1 MTPQVTGYGIA
12 SLRITVSHHYGFTDL
27 LISPIKFPV
36 PSQSHFRKSK
46 PHIADRQTYQRRTIE
61 GSCYYFHKTSH
72 REQSL
77 FFEFTSRSKHLLII
91 LTLKIKMIHTPP
103 SQMMKNMSITSANDI
118 PRGSEKNQ
126 RQTLDETIVFLP
138 LGDLQQQW
146 NDREFRFPGVSPD
159 DIIDRSPYIGRGQ
172 FPSPKEAR
180 GLEQC
185 NPDAFPRGE
194 SNPDLRIGFEAE
206 AVDQRDPIATEDVQ
220 VPHSLRLPRLDLVS
234 EELQCCAPIKRRTR
248 RCSALLMP
256 DLSPNEL
263 RWNLS
268 MRFNRHDK

>member
-1 MTPQVTGYGIA
+1 
-12 SLRITVSHHYGFTDL
+12 
-27 LISPIKFPV
+27 
-36 PSQSHFRKSK
+36 
-46 PHIADRQTYQRRTIE
+46 
-61 GSCYYFHKTSH
+61 
-72 REQSL
+72 
-77 FFEFTSRSKHLLII
+77 
-91 LTLKIKMIHTPP
+91 
-103 SQMMKNMSITSANDI
+103 MMKNMSITSANDI